1 MSVKKKCFK
10 CLKKINNVCCSW
22 EHKKEIVQIECFDC
36 CKIKE
41 LKKQISNNAYNSP
54 SNDRQYEKI
63 TKWEQLSLF

>member
-1 MSVKKKCFK
+1 MKCFN
-10 CLKKINNVCCSW
+10 CKINNDVCCEW
-22 EHKKEIVQIECFDC
+22 ILKKVIIETECFDC